1 MGGRCRYPSVKSPP
15 RFGAISGVRKGLSVL
30 LPGLP
35 KMPRI
40 YQRRVGA
47 RKYKDY
53 TDESLREA
61 VTTMKQ
67 KNLTLREA
75 SARFGIPKSSLS
87 NALNGKHCVE
97 KLGEIWYLISKKR
110 NCSSPI

>member
-1 MGGRCRYPSVKSPP
+1 MSFRGVTLDNLKLVQIYPNRSFKC
-15 RFGAISGVRKGLSVL
+15 FVL

-35 KMPRI
+35 KMPRT
-40 YQRRVGA
+40 YQRRVCA

-75 SARFGIPKSSLS
+75 SARFGIPKSSSS